1 MIKLNLPCEMITQEE
16 WMCISSSALTTVVAR
31 WIPNLEILNHCATVN
46 SSSVLWQMLYSR
58 DPSDC
63 NNRGSRFFVPAPYET
78 RFFCAWLWFNSIMG
92 KHLLLLLTIIMMV
105 WFDRKKNHEWMDN
118 NSSQQARVGKINHLE
133 KNINK
138 TTFEKGKFSAVLHTI
153 CQNAN
158 S

>member
-1 MIKLNLPCEMITQEE
+1 M
-16 WMCISSSALTTVVAR
+16 TTVVTKK
-31 WIPNLEILNHCATVN
+31 IPNLEIPNHCATVS

-63 NNRGSRFFVPAPYET
+63 NNRGSSFLYQLPMRPV
-78 RFFCAWLWFNSIMG
+78 FFCAWLWFNSIMG

-105 WFDRKKNHEWMDN
+105 WFDRKKKIMNEWTITAAL
-118 NSSQQARVGKINHLE
+118 QQARVGKINHLE

>member
-1 MIKLNLPCEMITQEE
+1 
-16 WMCISSSALTTVVAR
+16 
-31 WIPNLEILNHCATVN
+31 
-46 SSSVLWQMLYSR
+46 
-58 DPSDC
+58 
-63 NNRGSRFFVPAPYET
+63 
-78 RFFCAWLWFNSIMG
+78 MG

>member
-1 MIKLNLPCEMITQEE
+1 M
-16 WMCISSSALTTVVAR
+16 TTVVVKK
-31 WIPNLEILNHCATVN
+31 IPNLEISNHCATVS

-63 NNRGSRFFVPAPYET
+63 NNRGSSFLYQLPMRPV
-78 RFFCAWLWFNSIMG
+78 FFCAWLWFNSIIWESTCCYSSLSLWWCG
-92 KHLLLLLTIIMMV
+92 LTG
-105 WFDRKKNHEWMDN
+105 KKNHEWMDN